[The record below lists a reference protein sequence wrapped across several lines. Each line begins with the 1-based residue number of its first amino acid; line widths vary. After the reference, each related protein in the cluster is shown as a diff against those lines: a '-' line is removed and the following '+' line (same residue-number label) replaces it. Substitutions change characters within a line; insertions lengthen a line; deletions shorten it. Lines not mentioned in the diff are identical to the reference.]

1 VKLSEQEY
9 RNHPAIAQST
19 LKLLS
24 KSPAHARY
32 TMDNPT
38 APSASMQI
46 GTALHG
52 LVLERKTDFV
62 VMPESAKGNTNAA
75 KAVKADF
82 LLSNSGKIIL
92 SHDEAEKVT
101 AMKTSVFNC
110 KTAEKLLKI
119 VTETEK
125 NIFWTEN
132 GVEFKA
138 RLDGEC
144 PLGIIDLKSTQDAS
158 ADEFERSI
166 YKYGY
171 HIQAA
176 HYLVGAAAN
185 SLPCENFY
193 IVAVENEPPY
203 CVSVFQLDHEA
214 IETGEKERQRLI
226 KLYKECLMSGKW
238 PGYPDKI
245 QSITLPKWAFYENN
259 QRENED
265 EH

>member
-1 VKLSEQEY
+1 MKLSEQEY

-32 TMDNPT
+32 AMDNPT

-92 SHDEAEKVT
+92 SPDDAEKVT
-101 AMKTSVFNC
+101 AMKTSVFLC

-125 NIFWTEN
+125 NIFWTEKLAEVSN
-132 GVEFKA
+132 RTKTPGDVVLSEF
-138 RLDGEC
+138 
-144 PLGIIDLKSTQDAS
+144 Q
-158 ADEFERSI
+158 
-166 YKYGY
+166 
-171 HIQAA
+171 
-176 HYLVGAAAN
+176 
-185 SLPCENFY
+185 
-193 IVAVENEPPY
+193 
-203 CVSVFQLDHEA
+203 
-214 IETGEKERQRLI
+214 
-226 KLYKECLMSGKW
+226 KLYKKGQLQFRMDEQDGVKV
-238 PGYPDKI
+238 
-245 QSITLPKWAFYENN
+245 TLIRLKQEN
-259 QRENED
+259 
-265 EH
+265 

>member
-1 VKLSEQEY
+1 MKMSEQEY
-9 RNHPAIAQST
+9 RKHPAIAQST

-32 TMDNPT
+32 AMDNPT
-38 APSASMQI
+38 APSTSMQL

-110 KTAEKLLKI
+110 KTAENLLKI

-125 NIFWTEN
+125 NILWTEN

-176 HYLVGAAAN
+176 HYLAGAAAN
-185 SLPCENFY
+185 GLPCENFY
-193 IVAVENEPPY
+193 IIAVENAAPHCAAVY
-203 CVSVFQLDHEA
+203 QLDHKA
-214 IETGEKERQRLI
+214 IEVGEKERQRLI
-226 KLYKECLMSGKW
+226 ALYCECMASGVW

-245 QSITLPKWAFYENN
+245 QSVTLPKWAFYKNMEEND
-259 QRENED
+259 NE
-265 EH
+265 